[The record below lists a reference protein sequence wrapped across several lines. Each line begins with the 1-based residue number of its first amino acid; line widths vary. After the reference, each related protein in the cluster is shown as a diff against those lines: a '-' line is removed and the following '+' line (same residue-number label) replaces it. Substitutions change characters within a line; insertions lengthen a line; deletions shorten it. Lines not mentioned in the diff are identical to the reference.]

1 MVKITQTRKSSRQR
15 KERVTFDNSA
25 PPPTRRK
32 TPGKTLG
39 KTPRKTLGKTPRK
52 TLGKT
57 PRKPRGKTRTR
68 ISKGSSK
75 PITRTR
81 AVNYPTNPP
90 TSRMAA
96 VLESIMPMEMINIYL
111 KEVSGDAGSINEL
124 FTNIIQFV
132 RNEGKAVTEDTLIN
146 TVTKAVQTNMLNL
159 YDSMIDGSY
168 TSEHIMRIG
177 GRNLTDEL
185 SQEAIDKRRAYLQSD
200 KLRELMCSAVFG
212 KFTPMLNK
220 AFGVDLR
227 QYNTNQQVMPGA
239 TQQQIDEHSRALLK
253 SQNKKVEYLWRELIE
268 KKAVGSPT
276 SQCNRIITNKT
287 QAQAQGDICY
297 LCGQP
302 MINGHIVH
310 CEHILPILLAVT
322 SLSLAPNDTLTPIQK
337 ELLKYEYLWSHGC
350 CNTPSKNDIS
360 IIKIDPTTQTWVK
373 DDDNIKNIANN
384 VVANANKASGNCSQI
399 NAGMV
404 YAELGN
410 SIATLTDMAMK
421 LCNLLNIIEAE
432 YTQDTSGVYPELQIN
447 KRILCDLL
455 GKLKLL
461 ASIADNFDYILL
473 GFNKPVDQDAI
484 WVGDMDGGSD
494 DNYINK
500 GGSPS
505 PVGVEYID
513 NIQIRTPNREKKP
526 IQFHETPKR
535 ETPKRETIKEPEEY
549 TYTEDEMQ
557 DMIDSIVP
565 SRKIMKMI
573 EETAIEYLK
582 NYDPANFKTTITPDI
597 LTTNLSIEEG
607 GSYKLKQDG
616 GKYTKTKKNKKRKK
630 SKKTKRKKS
639 KR

>member
-1 MVKITQTRKSSRQR
+1 MVKITQTPSIRKSSRPR
-15 KERVTFDNSA
+15 KEKVTFDNSA
-25 PPPTRRK
+25 QLP
-32 TPGKTLG
+32 TPGKTRGKKRGKTRG
-39 KTPRKTLGKTPRK
+39 KTP
-52 TLGKT
+52 
-57 PRKPRGKTRTR
+57 GKTRTR
-68 ISKGSSK
+68 ISKGSRKST
-75 PITRTR
+75 TRTR
-81 AVNYPTNPP
+81 AVNIYPTNPP

-132 RNEGKAVTEDTLIN
+132 RDEGKAVTEDTLIN

-159 YDSMIDGSY
+159 YDSMINGTY
-168 TSEHIMRIG
+168 TSKHIIDVG
-177 GRNLTDEL
+177 GRSLVNDL
-185 SQEAIDKRRAYLQSD
+185 SQEAKDKRRAYLQSD

-227 QYNTNQQVMPGA
+227 QYNANQQVMPGA
-239 TQQQIDEHSRALLK
+239 TQQQIDEHSRSLLK

-302 MINGHIVH
+302 MITGHIVH

-322 SLSLAPNDTLTPIQK
+322 SLSLAPNKTLTPIQK
-337 ELLKYEYLWSHGC
+337 ELLKFEYLWSHGC

-373 DDDNIKNIANN
+373 DDDNIKKIANN
-384 VVANANKASGNCSQI
+384 VVANANKGSGNCSQI

-455 GKLKLL
+455 GKIKLL

-473 GFNKPVDQDAI
+473 GFNKPVDQEAT
-484 WVGDMDGGSD
+484 WVGDMGGGSD
-494 DNYINK
+494 DNYIKK

-526 IQFHETPKR
+526 IQFNETHKRETHKR

-549 TYTEDEMQ
+549 TYTEAEMQ
-557 DMIDSIVP
+557 DMIDSVVP

-630 SKKTKRKKS
+630 SKKTRRKKS